1 MSLQSRLICWFLR
14 RSFLPAT
21 RGPIDVARVRAQTAK
36 RVWLPQVPKGWQL
49 REQYRAAT
57 AHDACDAPSRGEWL
71 VREGGAPRTI
81 LYLHGGG
88 YYFCSPKTHRAIT
101 FGLATRAEA
110 DLFSLDYRL
119 APEHPFPAALDDAL
133 AAYRRLLAD
142 GVRAQS
148 LVIAGDSAGGG
159 LALATLVALRDA
171 GDPLPAGVV
180 LYSPWTDLAATGAS
194 IRENDGRDPMFCGDV
209 FARVARLYV
218 GEASATDP
226 YASPLYA
233 DLHGLPPL
241 FMLAGSTETL
251 LDDTR
256 RVAERARAA
265 GVSVECEIGHDL
277 PHVWPIY
284 APFMP
289 EARRALDDS
298 ARFVK
303 RVTMGD
309 DTARAQ
315 RAVHAQAGSGA
326 GALSSAPSSAP
337 SGAQRTAQSSATSIP
352 S

>member
-1 MSLQSRLICWFLR
+1 M
-14 RSFLPAT
+14 
-21 RGPIDVARVRAQTAK
+21 
-36 RVWLPQVPKGWQL
+36 
-49 REQYRAAT
+49 
-57 AHDACDAPSRGEWL
+57 
-71 VREGGAPRTI
+71 REGGAPRTI

-110 DLFSLDYRL
+110 NLFSLDYRL
-119 APEHPFPAALDDAL
+119 APEHPFPAALDDAV

-142 GVRAQS
+142 GARAQS

-171 GDPLPAGVV
+171 GDPLPAGAV

-209 FARVARLYV
+209 FARVAPLYLDD
-218 GEASATDP
+218 ASATDP

-256 RVAERARAA
+256 RVAERACAA
-265 GVSVECEIGHDL
+265 GVSVECGIGRDL

-289 EARRALDDS
+289 EARRALDS
-298 ARFVK
+298 TARFVE
-303 RVTMGD
+303 RVTMAD
-309 DTARAQ
+309 DIGRERTTA
-315 RAVHAQAGSGA
+315 HPQAGPEADVSSGA
-326 GALSSAPSSAP
+326 DRA
-337 SGAQRTAQSSATSIP
+337 AQSSATSI
-352 S
+352 SS

>member
-1 MSLQSRLICWFLR
+1 MSLQGRLICWFLR
-14 RSFLPAT
+14 RRFLPAT
-21 RGPIDVARVRAQTAK
+21 REPIDVARVRAQTAK
-36 RVWLPQVPKGWQL
+36 RVWLPPVPKGWQL
-49 REQYRAAT
+49 REQYRVAGAPDAAN
-57 AHDACDAPSRGEWL
+57 APLSGEWI

-88 YYFCSPKTHRAIT
+88 YYFCSPKTHRAIA

-142 GVRAQS
+142 GAPAQS

-171 GDPLPAGVV
+171 GDPLPAGAV

-194 IRENDGRDPMFCGDV
+194 IHENDGRDPMFCGDV
-209 FARVARLYV
+209 FARIAPLYL
-218 GEASATDP
+218 GTASATDP

-256 RVAERARAA
+256 RVAQRARAA
-265 GVSVECEIGHDL
+265 GVSVACGIERDL

-298 ARFVK
+298 ADFVK
-303 RVTMGD
+303 RVTTADDSARSQRSVHGQMGPGSD
-309 DTARAQ
+309 AQSNAQ
-315 RAVHAQAGSGA
+315 RA
-326 GALSSAPSSAP
+326 
-337 SGAQRTAQSSATSIP
+337 AQSSATSIP

>member
-49 REQYRAAT
+49 REEYRAASERN
-57 AHDACDAPSRGEWL
+57 AADAPSSGEWL

-119 APEHPFPAALDDAL
+119 APEHPFPAALVDAV

-142 GVRAQS
+142 GARAQS

-171 GDPLPAGVV
+171 GNPLPAGAV
-180 LYSPWTDLAATGAS
+180 LYSPWTDLAVTGAS

-209 FARVARLYV
+209 FARVAPLYL
-218 GEASATDP
+218 GETSATDP
-226 YASPLYA
+226 HASPLYA

-256 RVAERARAA
+256 RVAERAQAA
-265 GVSVECEIGHDL
+265 GVSVECKIGRGL

-289 EARRALDDS
+289 EARRALDET

-303 RVTMGD
+303 RVTTAD

-315 RAVHAQAGSGA
+315 KSAHMQTEPGA
-326 GALSSAPSSAP
+326 GAQLSTPP
-337 SGAQRTAQSSATSIP
+337 GAHRAAQSSVTSI
-352 S
+352 SS

>member
-1 MSLQSRLICWFLR
+1 MSIQSRVICWFLR
-14 RSFLPAT
+14 RRFLPAT
-21 RGPIDVARVRAQTAK
+21 REPIDVARVRAHSSR
-36 RVWLPQVPKGWQL
+36 RVWLPPVPKGWQL
-49 REQYRAAT
+49 REQYR
-57 AHDACDAPSRGEWL
+57 DIDAPLRGEWL

-88 YYFCSPKTHRAIT
+88 YYFCSPTTHRAIA

-133 AAYRRLLAD
+133 GAYRRLLDD
-142 GVRAQS
+142 GARAQS

-171 GDPLPAGVV
+171 GDPLPAGAV
-180 LYSPWTDLAATGAS
+180 LYSPWTDLASTGAS

-209 FARVARLYV
+209 FARVARLYL
-218 GEASATDP
+218 GAASATDP
-226 YASPLYA
+226 YASPVYA

-251 LDDTR
+251 LDDTL
-256 RVAERARAA
+256 RVERRAREA
-265 GVSVECEIGHDL
+265 GVSVECGIGRDL
-277 PHVWPIY
+277 PHVWPIF

-289 EARRALDDS
+289 EARRALDDT

-303 RVTMGD
+303 RVTAVD

-315 RAVHAQAGSGA
+315 KSVHWNAQT
-326 GALSSAPSSAP
+326 
-337 SGAQRTAQSSATSIP
+337 GAQTNAPTNADSGPRPAAQSSETS
-352 S
+352 SAS

>member
-1 MSLQSRLICWFLR
+1 MSLQGRLICWFLR

-36 RVWLPQVPKGWQL
+36 RVWLPQVPRGWQL
-49 REQYRAAT
+49 REQYRAAG
-57 AHDACDAPSRGEWL
+57 ARDAADAPSRGEWL
-71 VREGGAPRTI
+71 VHEGGAPRTI

-101 FGLATRAEA
+101 FGLARRAEA

-119 APEHPFPAALDDAL
+119 APEHPFPAALDDAV

-142 GVRAQS
+142 GAPAQS

-171 GDPLPAGVV
+171 GDPLPAGAV
-180 LYSPWTDLAATGAS
+180 LYSPWTDLASTGAS
-194 IRENDGRDPMFCGDV
+194 IRENDGLDPMFCGDV
-209 FARVARLYV
+209 FARVAPLYL

-226 YASPLYA
+226 YASPVYA

-256 RVAERARAA
+256 RVAERAQAA
-265 GVSVECEIGHDL
+265 GVSVECGIGRDL

-289 EARRALDDS
+289 EARRALDDT

-303 RVTMGD
+303 RVTTAD

-315 RAVHAQAGSGA
+315 KSTPMQTGFGADAQLSTPPGA
-326 GALSSAPSSAP
+326 H
-337 SGAQRTAQSSATSIP
+337 RVAQSSVTSIP

>member
-1 MSLQSRLICWFLR
+1 MSLQGRLICWFLR
-14 RSFLPAT
+14 RRFLPAT
-21 RGPIDVARVRAQTAK
+21 RAPIDVARVRAQTSK
-36 RVWLPQVPKGWQL
+36 RIWLPPVPKGWQL
-49 REQYRAAT
+49 REQCRADGAL
-57 AHDACDAPSRGEWL
+57 DAPDAPSRGEWL

-88 YYFCSPKTHRAIT
+88 YYFCSPKTHRAIA

-142 GVRAQS
+142 GARAQS

-171 GDPLPAGVV
+171 GDPLPAGAV

-194 IRENDGRDPMFCGDV
+194 IRENDGRDPMFCGNV
-209 FARVARLYV
+209 FARVAPLYL
-218 GEASATDP
+218 GDASATDP

-233 DLHGLPPL
+233 DFHGLPPL

-265 GVSVECEIGHDL
+265 GLSVECGIGRDL

-298 ARFVK
+298 ARFVT
-303 RVTMGD
+303 RVTMAD

-315 RAVHAQAGSGA
+315 R
-326 GALSSAPSSAP
+326 SAPVPAEP
-337 SGAQRTAQSSATSIP
+337 GADVQPGARRAAQSNETSMP